1 MGTYTTAEL
10 GEMFSV
16 SRATVYRTIRREPPP
31 PNDALRPFAHPPTGT
46 PQTASGDCGFL
57 TTRAQ
62 PPSCG
67 RPKSDSRRAQIGH
80 TLSSTTVL
88 RNAD

>member
-46 PQTASGDCGFL
+46 PQTTAPRWVVGFEGFL
-57 TTRAQ
+57 GALLAALDGGVVTSIHGVVDQRH
-62 PPSCG
+62 G
-67 RPKSDSRRAQIGH
+67 
-80 TLSSTTVL
+80 LF
-88 RNAD
+88 